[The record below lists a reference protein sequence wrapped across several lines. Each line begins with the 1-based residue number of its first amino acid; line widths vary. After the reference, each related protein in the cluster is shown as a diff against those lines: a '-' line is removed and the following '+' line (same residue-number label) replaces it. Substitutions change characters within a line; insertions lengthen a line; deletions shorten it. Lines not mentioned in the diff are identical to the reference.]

1 MTPHICPVCHSTSV
15 ATRSPTWAKVMLLIG
30 LIPWLIGLVVWPLGP
45 VIWPL
50 GLVVWSLGPVA
61 IICVIFIRSPT
72 CRSCNAR
79 AIPAAT
85 PHGRQLMHQHGI
97 KFVASTPKREK
108 SDVET
113 LAEVM
118 AWLCGGAVVAGAI
131 MYYLGAWS

>member
-30 LIPWLIGLVVWPLGP
+30 LIPWLI
-45 VIWPL
+45 